1 MKPAGEP
8 LKRLLSRLQLDE
20 PMLGW
25 KAVTLW
31 RELTGDKVADHTRA
45 VRFQRGTL
53 VVEVDHPSWMNELS
67 YIKHHM
73 IEEINK
79 HLGEPVVKAIQFKPR
94 GGFSGAG
101 GPASTKEN
109 K

>member
-8 LKRLLSRLQLDE
+8 LKQLLSRLRLDE
-20 PMLGW
+20 PLMGW

-31 RELTGDKVADHTRA
+31 RELAGEKVADHTRA

-67 YIKHHM
+67 YLKHRM
-73 IEEINK
+73 IDEINK
-79 HLGEPVVKAIQFKPR
+79 HLGKPVVKAIQFKPKA
-94 GGFSGAG
+94 GSSGSGAS
-101 GPASTKEN
+101 PSKKEHS
-109 K
+109 